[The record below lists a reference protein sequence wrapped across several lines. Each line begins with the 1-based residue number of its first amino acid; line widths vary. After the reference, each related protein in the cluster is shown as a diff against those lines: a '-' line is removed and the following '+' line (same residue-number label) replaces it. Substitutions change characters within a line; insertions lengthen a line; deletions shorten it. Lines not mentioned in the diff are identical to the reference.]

1 MQDEQQPDLVG
12 LSAEIVSAYVA
23 KNHIQAITRLPP
35 RLSLPAGPRGSAPA
49 WGRSRMSSGCG
60 CATRARRQGYSRR
73 FRRTSQSRCCA
84 TRSPRA
90 GSPNCRRAPSSS
102 IGAPTR
108 CAPIGLP
115 GRSPAAAARRRA
127 GTGARARASG
137 RRRRRT
143 ATRALP
149 GGRGIAAFAAS
160 RCSALAGTAILPAPA
175 ARAAG
180 SGTRPASRRGSSG
193 TRGRRLL
200 RGAEVDHRVPL
211 FQVRR
216 ERQDLAWPD
225 LLTFWGAPNLQV
237 VNRAAH
243 VAKCSAETAERAR
256 LQAAAQLPAA
266 PTA

>member
-1 MQDEQQPDLVG
+1 VG
-12 LSAEIVSAYVA
+12 QI
-23 KNHIQAITRLPP
+23 KNVEWLRLRNKGAAA
-35 RLSLPAGPRGSAPA
+35 RLLAAVPAHFPKPVLRHALAARWIPELP
-49 WGRSRMSSGCG
+49 SR
-60 CATRARRQGYSRR
+60 AVEFYWRA
-73 FRRTSQSRCCA
+73 
-84 TRSPRA
+84 
-90 GSPNCRRAPSSS
+90 
-102 IGAPTR
+102 TR

-256 LQAAAQLPAA
+256 LRAAAQLPAA